1 MILND
6 KQIRANNLKLRQY
19 RVDLD
24 EMGKLL
30 DKDIPEEERVEIVT
44 KMQDLWGKIQE
55 MKKTLK
61 PCSICQRK
69 VKEELLYEYNLC
81 SICNNQIK
89 KEQKI

>member
-55 MKKTLK
+55 MKKL
-61 PCSICQRK
+61 
-69 VKEELLYEYNLC
+69 
-81 SICNNQIK
+81 
-89 KEQKI
+89 

>member
-19 RVDLD
+19 RVDLY

-55 MKKTLK
+55 MKKL
-61 PCSICQRK
+61 
-69 VKEELLYEYNLC
+69 
-81 SICNNQIK
+81 
-89 KEQKI
+89 